1 MGKLPKASAPPR
13 ALPPLRESAAAD
25 QSAVST
31 LQTYL
36 VQAVGLPGSE
46 KGDKGDIVEVS
57 KEYDMYPPPHMTCI
71 LLLGDGLMRRAC
83 KEYDMYPPPH
93 RTCILLLI

>member
-1 MGKLPKASAPPR
+1 MLGGATLLDGLGVICRSPEEMGKLPQASAPPR

-25 QSAVST
+25 QSAVPT

-46 KGDKGDIVEVS
+46 KGDKGSEIYV
-57 KEYDMYPPPHMTCI
+57 PFICP
-71 LLLGDGLMRRAC
+71 LLGFVN
-83 KEYDMYPPPH
+83 
-93 RTCILLLI
+93 